1 MQRRVKRS
9 TKLKAKKAL
18 QTATTCELQ
27 AEKENATRM
36 ISDGVSFPIGFTFS
50 SLRKASLID
59 SSFEVK
65 EEDIESY
72 KPLGHWISLDHTG
85 ELSNSTRGSVEL

>member
-1 MQRRVKRS
+1 MPRTLNKDTDRQIMHD
-9 TKLKAKKAL
+9 
-18 QTATTCELQ
+18 Q
-27 AEKENATRM
+27 
-36 ISDGVSFPIGFTFS
+36 
-50 SLRKASLID
+50 LID

-85 ELSNSTRGSVEL
+85 EVSNSTRGSVEL